1 VKRIEAISAQLGPVA
16 RFIMYFGCFL
26 TAYAYGL
33 DGVSRPRALSS
44 RTVLH
49 IEIISRANVQSMRY
63 TYQTYATASYSLHS
77 LLATINVVRSVI
89 GAAAQP
95 AAGKIADVF
104 GRLELLLVSIVFF
117 IIGTIIEATSNNVE
131 TFCAGAVFYELGYTM
146 AMLLSE

>member
-1 VKRIEAISAQLGPVA
+1 
-16 RFIMYFGCFL
+16 
-26 TAYAYGL
+26 
-33 DGVSRPRALSS
+33 
-44 RTVLH
+44 
-49 IEIISRANVQSMRY
+49 MRY

-117 IIGTIIEATSNNVE
+117 IVGTIIEATSNNVE

-146 AMLLSE
+146 AMLLSKWILCGCRGSHLRSRGAHSR